1 MTFISFESIK
11 FFIFA
16 SVVIYFIYDYI
27 DKKRIKDEREEFL
40 VLKAF
45 EWMQKISLFCMTLL
59 SVIYLFY
66 PDMPAYVP
74 LIVLV
79 ITTMY
84 TEIFAK
90 LYLRRKY

>member
-1 MTFISFESIK
+1 
-11 FFIFA
+11 
-16 SVVIYFIYDYI
+16 
-27 DKKRIKDEREEFL
+27 